1 MSVIKGVLLRFSRL
15 VSCCSDSCEYVNRMN
30 HDSVSMSE
38 SSSLFSR
45 VLLIISGRLIRL
57 TKFQIPYPK
66 HKKPSVDILS
76 HARQNVSAR
85 VFCVASSTSS
95 VQRMIRTR
103 YSIVRNFVRVINM
116 LKP

>member
-57 TKFQIPYPK
+57 TKFQIPYPRLY
-66 HKKPSVDILS
+66 KKQITSVDSYMPVKMCLREVFVS
-76 HARQNVSAR
+76 RQVLPPCNA
-85 VFCVASSTSS
+85 
-95 VQRMIRTR
+95 
-103 YSIVRNFVRVINM
+103 
-116 LKP
+116 